1 MAGASTLTLLQKH
14 YSLPKKLDNPARLCI
29 IAPMLIE
36 KGYKMKDKLSWE
48 MQAYGS
54 PADEI
59 IESVEDSIT
68 FKFSGP
74 GMVIASYLSDAQELL
89 ASDQKNA
96 ARQYINIA
104 KMLMMHYDL
113 GFKRA

>member
-1 MAGASTLTLLQKH
+1 
-14 YSLPKKLDNPARLCI
+14 
-29 IAPMLIE
+29 
-36 KGYKMKDKLSWE
+36 MKDKLSWE
-48 MQAYGS
+48 IQAYGS
-54 PADEI
+54 PADAI
-59 IESVEDSIT
+59 IASVEDSIT
-68 FKFSGP
+68 FKYSGV

-104 KMLMMHYDL
+104 EMLMMNYDL